1 MLYQSPTV
9 VFYRGP
15 GIPEYT
21 SHVLSQ
27 IFTLYN
33 LKLETIDIAK
43 YILCY
48 THTHPTYICNVLIK

>member
-43 YILCY
+43 YILY
-48 THTHPTYICNVLIK
+48 YVTHTHTLHIYVKC